1 MFMVVVE
8 DDQAETVTTA
18 IQNAAYTGF
27 PGDGRTFVTDV
38 EASYTLHTGESG
50 L

>member
-1 MFMVVVE
+1 MVVVE